1 VGQDPLGDRRD
12 FDLLHRHFVYLITQ
26 VSGMAECNA
35 QQTQA
40 ARDELRRV
48 VGFSVAD
55 EIGKLDQLKSA
66 GSLVRLR
73 RRVRD
78 VQAKRSEQ
86 E

>member
-1 VGQDPLGDRRD
+1 
-12 FDLLHRHFVYLITQ
+12 
-26 VSGMAECNA
+26 MAERNA

-78 VQAKRSEQ
+78 VQAQRSEQ